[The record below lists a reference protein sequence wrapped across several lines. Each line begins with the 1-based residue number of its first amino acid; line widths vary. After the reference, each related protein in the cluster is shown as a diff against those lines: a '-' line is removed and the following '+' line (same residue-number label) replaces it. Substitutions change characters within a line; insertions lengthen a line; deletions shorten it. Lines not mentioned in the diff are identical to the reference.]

1 MPWFTL
7 ERFDTSFF
15 DTAPHRHRFRMD
27 LPVTPASVWNGLAGP
42 TPLSWCRGLAGG
54 RYTSPAPHGVGTTR
68 QITALGTLRLHEEFV
83 HWQESEDSRRHAFC
97 VTRAGLPLYRRFG
110 EDYLVEPL
118 PSGGTRFT
126 WTFAYEPN
134 PLLRRPAALTDLPG
148 AAFLRTLVADT
159 KRHFGAA

>member
-1 MPWFTL
+1 MPWFAL
-7 ERFDTSFF
+7 ERFDASFF

-27 LPVTPASVWNGLAGP
+27 LPVAPHTVWEGLAGR

-68 QITALGTLRLHEEFV
+68 EVTALRLLRLREEFV
-83 HWQESEDSRRHAFC
+83 HWEEKEEGRRHAFC
-97 VTRAGLPLYRRFG
+97 VTQASLPIYRRFG

-118 PSGGTRFT
+118 AAGGTRFT
-126 WTFAYEPN
+126 WTFAYEPARF
-134 PLLRRPAALTDLPG
+134 LRRPAALTDAPG
-148 AAFLRTLVADT
+148 AAFLRTLIADT

>member
-1 MPWFTL
+1 MPWFAL
-7 ERFDTSFF
+7 ERFDASFF

-27 LPVTPASVWNGLAGP
+27 LPVAPPSVWQGLAGAA
-42 TPLSWCRGLAGG
+42 PLSWCRGLAGG

-68 QITALGTLRLHEEFV
+68 EITALRMLHLREEFV
-83 HWQESEDSRRHAFC
+83 HWEEGRRHAFC
-97 VTRAGLPLYRRFG
+97 VTQASLPLYRRFG

-118 PSGGTRFT
+118 PAGGARFT
-126 WTFAYEPN
+126 WTFAYEPT

-148 AAFLRTLVADT
+148 TAFLRTLIADT